1 MLISICPFRRFSV
14 QCSVAYNAEPF
25 QRQGTVWNIS
35 RIGWRLSGDLPMR
48 PGENPLADRHATQ

>member
-1 MLISICPFRRFSV
+1 MRISIRPFRRFSV

-25 QRQGTVWNIS
+25 QRQGTLWNIS
-35 RIGWRLSGDLPMR
+35 LTGSPLSGGFPMR

>member
-1 MLISICPFRRFSV
+1 MLISIRPFRRFSV

-48 PGENPLADRHATQ
+48 PGENPR